1 MKKSKLFSVMCSS
14 VLTATLFSDCIVP
27 LNDRSSVR
35 AEETS
40 SATIAYEDDYCSG
53 DINGDGVINIFDF
66 SRLNRYL
73 EGNLEF
79 DADQLKAADFNY
91 DRSVDEGDLA
101 DMSGFITMYSEM
113 PVNYHRRR
121 LILNAKNFF
130 LKYGETTDIELSI
143 KIPDDWEKNDITVTG
158 DGEKIAVIPFSS
170 LTEGEKSERD
180 GYSYTEYTV
189 SVPVPDQGDN
199 DTRGFSVDLTVQMNG
214 QESYPVMLNRA
225 VKDAKER
232 IEKSGELIGNVS
244 EYADSLPEGS
254 SKEDI
259 LSEMKKWIEANP
271 DLEITSTSSDIIH
284 FKTSYGINSFFE
296 IEEEPEIEDVEAEN
310 EDVENEIEDN
320 ETEAVNSV
328 FLDSPIEDI
337 SSFSPYN
344 ANNLY
349 GYPTRDLD
357 KLREIY
363 LNTPKLNNSTINTL
377 GLLDPDV
384 LLYIPCDTNHAMK
397 MAIRKYQKIGQEL
410 AKNLVYGEC
419 DEFIGSDYSNI
430 ESLKKWNQY
439 GTVIFNTHGNVVDDG
454 NNNQRTVY
462 QIYEGK
468 KESDVIAK
476 AVEFHDSINEIT
488 EFDDTNHSY
497 LTEDMAYGVYYYF
510 HYDDLFDLR
519 DGPTTL
525 YVLIGSGVL
534 MQILSD
540 VEFPHTVFYFDVCF
554 GLCDNIFN
562 QFLIDHGA
570 AAVIGYNK
578 TVEVSHAVRITKSLF
593 DFAADIYKRGNYKS
607 FTLNTAVK
615 NANNDFLSYLCDFY
629 PSPITF
635 MKNNKTALCLL
646 TDHAFEANI
655 YSQKD
660 FCYWGIGNLKGTVV
674 KYGDH
679 GKMPFENATIYIY
692 RYLNGK
698 LVPQKGF
705 YYQFAHELEFST
717 LKLNGEYDLEW
728 GSYLIQII
736 EDKDITS
743 DSQCSETFIRLDFA
757 EPELDLGE
765 IVIQNINDDDG
776 SVIQNDELYGYIYTY
791 YILLNGKTPSDA
803 EIESWKYPIKNHF
816 VTAASMAKS
825 FYNDNIKYITNIDNR
840 SWALI
845 AYNVFV
851 GKTPDD
857 AKRKELDMIA
867 SSGQS
872 HENIAK
878 YIIES
883 DDFKNRCNE
892 LNILP
897 GEW

>member
-14 VLTATLFSDCIVP
+14 VLAAAIVTDCIVP

-53 DINGDGVINIFDF
+53 DINSDGVINIFDF

-101 DMSGFITMYSEM
+101 EMSGFITMYSEM

-170 LTEGEKSERD
+170 LTEGEKIERD
-180 GYSYTEYTV
+180 GYNYTEYTV

-232 IEKSGELIGNVS
+232 IDKSGELIGNVS

-254 SKEDI
+254 SKEEV

-271 DLEITSTSSDIIH
+271 DLEITSTSSDTIH
-284 FKTSYGINSFFE
+284 FKTSYGINSYFE
-296 IEEEPEIEDVEAEN
+296 IDEELVYEQTDSE
-310 EDVENEIEDN
+310 
-320 ETEAVNSV
+320 ETENIDIAEILQVTENNRSTDTLNYSAFNSG
-328 FLDSPIEDI
+328 FLHATTNKDELFKI
-337 SSFSPYN
+337 F
-344 ANNLY
+344 
-349 GYPTRDLD
+349 
-357 KLREIY
+357 
-363 LNTPKLNNSTINTL
+363 LNTSPQNNSSSDRLTTT
-377 GLLDPDV
+377 DPDV
-384 LLYIPCDTNHAMK
+384 LLYIPCDKDSVISKSIDKLRNIGSDLADN
-397 MAIRKYQKIGQEL
+397 IDKYGPVLSNTDKG
-410 AKNLVYGEC
+410 KF
-419 DEFIGSDYSNI
+419 DEFIGSAFCDWSTYS
-430 ESLKKWNQY
+430 KWTQY
-439 GTVIFNTHGNVVDDG
+439 GTVIWHTHSGRKDYG
-454 NNNQRTVY
+454 NNNIRTY
-462 QIYEGK
+462 YCAYNAETT
-468 KESDVIAK
+468 EELIAK
-476 AVEFHDSINEIT
+476 VYELHDSVNNISDFITNNNNPDEEI
-488 EFDDTNHSY
+488 SY
-497 LTEDMAYGVYYYF
+497 LI
-510 HYDDLFDLR
+510 DDWSLGIIYRSNLTI
-519 DGPTTL
+519 G
-525 YVLIGSGVL
+525 IGSGTL
-534 MQILSD
+534 MQLFSD
-540 VEFPHTVFYFDVCF
+540 STFPNTVFYFHGCR
-554 GLCDNIFN
+554 GLCDETFN

-570 AAVIGYNK
+570 AGLIGFNEKNVAEIGNAIADY
-578 TVEVSHAVRITKSLF
+578 LF
-593 DFAADIYKRGNYKS
+593 DIAFKESLTENHQSFSLKSAVDTANYVYHSIPNPEFISLNGAATLYNTVFPQEKRSLTASIYY
-607 FTLNTAVK
+607 
-615 NANNDFLSYLCDFY
+615 
-629 PSPITF
+629 
-635 MKNNKTALCLL
+635 
-646 TDHAFEANI
+646 
-655 YSQKD
+655 QKD
-660 FCYWGIGNLKGTVV
+660 FYYWGLGVLKGSVQGV
-674 KYGDH
+674 PYAKV
-679 GKMPFENATIYIY
+679 NIY
-692 RYLNGK
+692 RYYNEKLAPIYGDFTADANGN
-698 LVPQKGF
+698 
-705 YYQFAHELEFST
+705 FSISN
-717 LKLNGEYDLEW
+717 LSW
-728 GSYLIQII
+728 GSYLIQVID
-736 EDKDITS
+736 ENENT
-743 DSQCSETFIRLDFA
+743 EAFIRTDFT

-765 IVIQNINDDDG
+765 IVFQKQTEENEPET
-776 SVIQNDELYGYIYTY
+776 VQDELYWYVYKY
-791 YILLNGKTPSDA
+791 YLLLEGKVPSDVDVYNYRSSLKQQS
-803 EIESWKYPIKNHF
+803 ITVS
-816 VTAASMAKS
+816 TMAYF
-825 FYNDNIKYITNIDNR
+825 FYLCNDDSINKMDNR

-878 YIIES
+878 YIVES
-883 DDFKNRCNE
+883 NDFKNRCAE